1 MPSPTYENRRLS
13 FGSDAARYD
22 AFRPRYPRMALV
34 WALAGASRKVVD
46 VADVGAGTGALTGG
60 LLDLGLRVRAVEPDA
75 GMLGALAE
83 NHPDVERFEGP
94 AEKLPFEDGSL
105 DAIAAGQAWHWFD
118 KPASAAEFGR
128 VLRPG
133 GVVAL
138 LWNVRDDR
146 VDWMAR
152 LSDLI
157 EGEDSMRASRTEAY
171 DEIAAVHPGVVR
183 ADIPHRVTMTPD
195 EIVAL
200 TSTFSYVRLRD
211 DADDVYAAVAELLA
225 THPQTRG
232 RRLVDVPYVT
242 AAYRWERPGRE

>member
-1 MPSPTYENRRLS
+1 MPTPTYENRRLS
-13 FGSDAARYD
+13 FGSDAERYD

-34 WALAGASRKVVD
+34 WALAGASGTVRD

-60 LLDLGLRVRAVEPDA
+60 LADLGLSVRAVEPDA
-75 GMLGALAE
+75 GMLATLAE
-83 NHPDVERFEGP
+83 RLPDVERHEAP
-94 AEKLPFEDGSL
+94 AESLPFEDASL
-105 DAIAAGQAWHWFD
+105 DAVVAGQAWHWFD
-118 KPASAAEFGR
+118 KPASAAEFRR

-133 GVVAL
+133 GVVGL

-152 LSDLI
+152 LSDII

-171 DEIAAVHPGVVR
+171 DEIEAVHPGVVR
-183 ADIPHRVTMTPD
+183 ADVPHRIPMTPD
-195 EIVAL
+195 QVVAL

-211 DADDVYAAVAELLA
+211 DADDVYAAVADLLA

-232 RRLVDVPYVT
+232 RAVVDVPYVT
-242 AAYRWERPGRE
+242 ATYRWQRPG